1 MSINVLENGWVQ
13 DSFELTHDV
22 YGVYRDAL
30 VMDPEEYNALTE
42 EQIAAMKQQR
52 FDNWVSHIDESSNQ
66 EEPV

>member
-1 MSINVLENGWVQ
+1 MSINVLENGWIQ

-52 FDNWVSHIDESSNQ
+52 LDNWVAVITAPSEDVE
-66 EEPV
+66 